1 MQAHNL
7 SFIMIISTIILIC
20 SFYLY
25 FPQGLAISLVSP
37 APKQG
42 SKLRAAVAGDRGHQE
57 HPRHLNRGVLCYSH
71 TKTCAHREAFQHTQ
85 KASSDFPY
93 GRACPS
99 QAHQELESPSS
110 QRNSPKQAHLQT
122 PIFQLNLESRAQS
135 SLSFWFFFFLCSLNR
150 NTVLN

>member
-37 APKQG
+37 APKRG
-42 SKLRAAVAGDRGHQE
+42 SQLRAAVAGDRGHQE
-57 HPRHLNRGVLCYSH
+57 HPRHVTRGVPRNGHSKMCTQRSLPS
-71 TKTCAHREAFQHTQ
+71 RPQ
-85 KASSDFPY
+85 KASSDFSY
-93 GRACPS
+93 GRASSGSPGTGTS
-99 QAHQELESPSS
+99 RFTAQLSKAGSPS
-110 QRNSPKQAHLQT
+110 NSYFSAEFGVT
-122 PIFQLNLESRAQS
+122 DTN
-135 SLSFWFFFFLCSLNR
+135 FFFLVLCSRNR